1 MAKISKKGAKGHHTF
16 TFNLT
21 EVSTSISDN
30 TSTMNYSF
38 VITDDSNYFWRSYAK
53 KISYKLTANGS
64 VIASGYIP
72 NHTSKTETITSGSFT
87 VPHNDDGTKTIDYS
101 FTVTDS
107 ANQSYT
113 SGNASQSGT
122 LSLSTI
128 SRYLSISSLK
138 ILSVTETSAIINW
151 ITSDAASEIL
161 YSLDDGVSWI
171 NSNTSGEIVSD
182 DKKSGFFNVYN
193 LSENTTYNFKIK
205 AKRSD
210 SGLYTESDTK
220 ALTTYSYPYCIE
232 TPDFTIGNIVKLN
245 IYNPLQRTISIKG
258 ISKSNNV
265 AFFEKTNFNG
275 TSLSCF
281 NEEENITKLYSSIP
295 NSQNGNYKVDVIY
308 NSITKTTDNNNKY
321 FIKGTETPTVGTI
334 TYQDI
339 DSTVTAITQNDQH
352 IVQNV
357 SNLKV
362 SYTSATAKNGASISK
377 YTFVLNGVVKESTSA
392 SDTIDFGKV
401 NVSED
406 IDLTMTVIDTRGL
419 TSSTTKKIL
428 ILAHND
434 PTAIVTLNRL
444 NNYEDETYLTV
455 DGSISSVNSKNSMI
469 IKYRYKLLD
478 GNYNDFITIND
489 NTKQTLTLDKN
500 NIYIFNVLITDS
512 FGGTYDKEFTLNKG
526 IFPLYIDTVL
536 NSVGI
541 NCFPSKEHSFEVNG
555 LDLFNIINNFNN
567 SIKGILLNGDDGLKI
582 NIRNY
587 GSINKIPIII
597 LGADSSNLIPVLT
610 VVHFKPTENFGY
622 KNLGIEKSVTMSG
635 TAIHIDAAKG
645 SYYFVI
651 APPICEMELTN
662 NAL

>member
-1 MAKISKKGAKGHHTF
+1 MAKISKKGSKGHHTY
-16 TFNLT
+16 TFNLVET
-21 EVSTSISDN
+21 STSVSDN

-38 VITDDSNYFWRSYAK
+38 VLTDDSNYFWRSFAK

-72 NHTSKTETITSGSFT
+72 NHTSKTETIVNGTFT
-87 VPHNDDGTKTIDYS
+87 VPHNSDGTKTIDYS
-101 FTVTDS
+101 FSVTDN
-107 ANQSYT
+107 ANQSFT
-113 SGNASQSGT
+113 SGNASASGT

-128 SRYLSISSLK
+128 PRYLSINSINIS
-138 ILSVTETSAIINW
+138 SVTETSAIINW
-151 ITSDAASEIL
+151 ITSEAASEIL
-161 YSLDDGVSWI
+161 YSLDNGVSWI
-171 NSNTSGEIVSD
+171 NSNTHGEIVSD

-210 SGLYTESDTK
+210 SGLYTESAAN

-232 TPDFTIGNIVKLN
+232 TPDFTIGNTAKLK
-245 IYNPLQRTISIKG
+245 IYNPLQRTISVKG

-265 AFFEKTNFNG
+265 AFFEKSNFNG
-275 TSLSCF
+275 NSLSCF
-281 NEEENITKLYSSIP
+281 NEDENISKLYSSIP
-295 NSQNGNYKVDVIY
+295 NSQSGNYKVDIVY

-321 FIKGTETPTVGTI
+321 FIKGTEIPVVGTI
-334 TYQDI
+334 TYQDS
-339 DSTVTAITQNDQH
+339 DSTVTSITQNNQH
-352 IVQNV
+352 IVQNI

-362 SYTSATAKNGASISK
+362 SYTSATAKNSASIAK
-377 YTFVLNGVVKESTSA
+377 YTFELNGIVKESTKS

-401 NVSED
+401 NVSDD
-406 IDLTMTVIDTRGL
+406 IDLIMTVTDSRGL
-419 TSSTTKKIL
+419 TTSATKKIL
-428 ILAHND
+428 ILAHSN
-434 PTAIVTLNRL
+434 PTALVTLNRK
-444 NNYEDETYLTV
+444 NNYEDETHLTV

-469 IKYRYKLLD
+469 IKYRYKLFN

-489 NTKQTLTLDKN
+489 NVMQTLTLDKN
-500 NIYIFNVLITDS
+500 NVYIFNILITDS
-512 FGGTYDKEFTLNKG
+512 FGGIYDKEFTLNKG
-526 IFPLYIDTVL
+526 VFPFFIDTVL

-567 SIKGILLNGDDGLKI
+567 SIKGILLSGDDGLKI
-582 NIRNY
+582 NVKNY

-597 LGADSSNLIPVLT
+597 LGADSSNLTPVLT
-610 VVHFKPTENFGY
+610 VVHIKPNDNFGY

-651 APPICEMELTN
+651 APPICEIELTN